1 MIARFETIAR
11 VAAPIGA
18 LCFCAVTDPL
28 NPPPII
34 LCPFRLLTG
43 YPCPFCGMT
52 RGISSILRGRF
63 RDALEFHVFA
73 PLVFMG
79 ILGWL
84 VVEGGWASGL
94 WRAER
99 IRRFAMNPAPWV
111 GFLIVCTIY
120 VGLRWCGILNSSR
133 I

>member
-1 MIARFETIAR
+1 MTKHSEMIVR

-18 LCFCAVTDPL
+18 LCFCAVTDPS

-52 RGISSILRGRF
+52 RGVSSILRGRL
-63 RDALEFHVFA
+63 RDALEFHFFA
-73 PLVFMG
+73 PLVFAG
-79 ILGWL
+79 IVGWI
-84 VVEGGWASGL
+84 VIETGRAAGV

-99 IRRFAMNPAPWV
+99 LRRLALDPAPWL

-120 VGLRWCGILNSSR
+120 VGLRWCGILNCSR